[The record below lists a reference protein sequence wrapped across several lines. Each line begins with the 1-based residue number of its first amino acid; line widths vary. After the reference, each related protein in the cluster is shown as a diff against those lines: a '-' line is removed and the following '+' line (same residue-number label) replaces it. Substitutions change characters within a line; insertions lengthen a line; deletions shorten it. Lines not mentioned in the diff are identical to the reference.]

1 MDARDDIIESARPP
15 RPPKGHDPGLGTSVL
30 RQAVAVAAVGAVA
43 TAAFTGITA
52 WETHQERVN
61 TKLFYC
67 TFAAE
72 PGPNPAPDSRAEELS
87 EQLDC

>member
-1 MDARDDIIESARPP
+1 MDASDDMIESAK
-15 RPPKGHDPGLGTSVL
+15 PPKPPKSHDHERRRSFLL
-30 RQAVAVAAVGAVA
+30 QAVAVAAVA

-61 TKLFYC
+61 TKSFYC
-67 TFAAE
+67 SFVPD
-72 PGPNPAPDSRAEELS
+72 PGTGTDPEQQELS